1 MVLPRRNG
9 LHCKFL
15 KNSASIVLEIC
26 GVPISPKLPD
36 TGKYL
41 LGSRSGEGQAWCK
54 FWLEMRKAQRRP
66 CDSRR
71 FKWKI
76 PLTDCAVQID
86 GLGTRP
92 SIWKT
97 LHFLFPGP
105 RALSFWIISV
115 SLNLTRTSISALC
128 RDQVFKNN
136 HSLRQKKADDSVRGW
151 DSAPRRERSVLSPR
165 SCHQKLSTSRLQFST
180 DKTVRQLRAVHG
192 ISLGNCCIPYVTV
205 HLSNIYLLNV

>member
-15 KNSASIVLEIC
+15 KNRALIVLEIC
-26 GVPISPKLPD
+26 DVPISPKLPD

-41 LGSRSGEGQAWCK
+41 LRSRSREGQAWCK
-54 FWLEMRKAQRRP
+54 FWLEMRKAQERP

-76 PLTDCAVQID
+76 PLTDLAVQID
-86 GLGTRP
+86 GLGARL

-97 LHFLFPGP
+97 LHFLFLGP

-128 RDQVFKNN
+128 RDQFFKNN

-151 DSAPRRERSVLSPR
+151 DSAAKKGAICSEP
-165 SCHQKLSTSRLQFST
+165 
-180 DKTVRQLRAVHG
+180 
-192 ISLGNCCIPYVTV
+192 SLLPPEAF
-205 HLSNIYLLNV
+205 YLLPTVFYW